1 MVGIV
6 DIIIIEEEGAVVEII
21 IIMELLGCW
30 LDYGGKSQ
38 AMADAEML
46 PTGEPSRPLLPA
58 GRPLLSLYDDGAEV
72 VSTEM
77 FANVAGLRTDRRWG
91 TLSGLLLSSSCQSV
105 ARRCCWRDR
114 RDWQLLL
121 LLLLTLTRRRRQ

>member
-1 MVGIV
+1 LGAVSYSSVSAAGSSSLIEVVVGIV

-46 PTGEPSRPLLPA
+46 PMGEPSRPLLPA
-58 GRPLLSLYDDGAEV
+58 GRPL
-72 VSTEM
+72 
-77 FANVAGLRTDRRWG
+77 
-91 TLSGLLLSSSCQSV
+91 
-105 ARRCCWRDR
+105 
-114 RDWQLLL
+114 
-121 LLLLTLTRRRRQ
+121 

>member
-1 MVGIV
+1 MVVGIV

-38 AMADAEML
+38 AMADAETL

-58 GRPLLSLYDDGAEV
+58 GRPLAVGSSLYDDGMNCV
-72 VSTEM
+72 
-77 FANVAGLRTDRRWG
+77 LK
-91 TLSGLLLSSSCQSV
+91 
-105 ARRCCWRDR
+105 
-114 RDWQLLL
+114 
-121 LLLLTLTRRRRQ
+121 